1 MLSRAG
7 SDASAHLKRT
17 KSASVK
23 QRRIE
28 RLTQDPVNPDTAR
41 IHAVTAAHIA
51 MGRATERTSIEMR
64 RSADLA
70 KCDANT
76 NRPSNHPTARHQTL
90 LLSPASKL
98 RRQRSILQ
106 SKGPSVV
113 SSCHNPNDY
122 LGADPSHYA

>member
-7 SDASAHLKRT
+7 SDASAHLRRT
-17 KSASVK
+17 KSAASVK

-28 RLTQDPVNPDTAR
+28 QLTQDPVNPDTAC

-51 MGRATERTSIEMR
+51 MDRATERTSIEMR

-70 KCDANT
+70 KCDGNT
-76 NRPSNHPTARHQTL
+76 NRPSNRPTARSQTL
-90 LLSPASKL
+90 FSPASEL

-106 SKGPSVV
+106 SKGPSIA
-113 SSCHNPNDY
+113 SSCNPNDHF
-122 LGADPSHYA
+122 G